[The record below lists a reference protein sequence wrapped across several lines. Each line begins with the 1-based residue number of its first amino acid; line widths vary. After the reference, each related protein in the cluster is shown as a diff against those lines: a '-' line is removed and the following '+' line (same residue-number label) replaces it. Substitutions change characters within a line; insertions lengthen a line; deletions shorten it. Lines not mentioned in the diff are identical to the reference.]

1 MIPLW
6 LQYYLDDY
14 LKKKKKKSTVFVVM
28 RVVFMC
34 ATFYDT
40 ESSLLL
46 RIVK

>member
-14 LKKKKKKSTVFVVM
+14 LKKKKKM

-40 ESSLLL
+40 DSSLLL
-46 RIVK
+46 RIV

>member
-14 LKKKKKKSTVFVVM
+14 LKKKKM

-40 ESSLLL
+40 DSSILL

>member
-6 LQYYLDDY
+6 LQYHLDDY
-14 LKKKKKKSTVFVVM
+14 FKKTKQKKSTVFVVM

-40 ESSLLL
+40 
-46 RIVK
+46 

>member
-14 LKKKKKKSTVFVVM
+14 LKKKKKKM

-40 ESSLLL
+40 DSSLLL